1 MQHPKIIIGTSKYRN
16 YNIKYVRKL
25 HSATSSTSQINHC
38 NIQKILLQHHAA
50 GPRRAQ
56 ISGRRSRAHPWPQAP
71 SPPRSSCGRGSHGAR
86 RLPRAPP
93 RWSSSGRASHAAAS
107 TSRGRTSQC
116 RRPRDPA
123 VGSHA
128 PPSRSSWAASSA
140 AAAEHSRPG
149 LARRC
154 PAAPGWPPARA
165 HRHPRA
171 PVATLAP
178 PRLRGGSRARQ
189 QLRRH

>member
-71 SPPRSSCGRGSHGAR
+71 SPPRSSCGRGSHRAR
-86 RLPRAPP
+86 CLPRAPP
-93 RWSSSGRASHAAAS
+93 RWSSRAGRRRWPERLAPGEGAATGMRKAPGAAARPPLHA
-107 TSRGRTSQC
+107 SRCPELPPWPLPGA
-116 RRPRDPA
+116 PPA
-123 VGSHA
+123 VGTGE
-128 PPSRSSWAASSA
+128 AAGERRPTQPG
-140 AAAEHSRPG
+140 AERG
-149 LARRC
+149 GRTGA
-154 PAAPGWPPARA
+154 WPPDPQIYTRN
-165 HRHPRA
+165 
-171 PVATLAP
+171 LNFD
-178 PRLRGGSRARQ
+178 
-189 QLRRH
+189 